1 MDDMQWLI
9 LPLEKA
15 LKLCWM
21 NKYKLY
27 ELENQLWI
35 VDSTNST
42 SLGKL
47 RKNLNGQ
54 IERWTSGL

>member
-1 MDDMQWLI
+1 MQMLI

-15 LKLCWM
+15 LKPCWM
-21 NKYKLY
+21 NTYKLY
-27 ELENQLWI
+27 KLENQLRI

-47 RKNLNGQ
+47 RKNLNEQ